1 MMRLLDCLFSM
12 FVFVI
17 IGGMFAFV
25 GALFLAM
32 SNELEQSRL
41 DKQFIEYTATC
52 PDVEFKFKRTI
63 SGGVMYNVR
72 SDGMRINSIPDVC
85 VITSRRIDQ

>member
-17 IGGMFAFV
+17 IGGMFMFV
-25 GALFLAM
+25 GVLFM
-32 SNELEQSRL
+32 VMGNDIEQSRL
-41 DKQFIEYTATC
+41 DRQFVEYTASC
-52 PDVEFKFKRTI
+52 PGAEFKFKRTI

-72 SDGMRINSIPDVC
+72 SDGVRITSIPDVC